1 MFENLQEKLQRA
13 FKTLRG
19 QATLTEENIDE
30 ALREIRLALLEADV
44 NFKVV
49 KQLID
54 QIRVKAVG
62 QDVLTALSPGEQVIK
77 IVRDELV
84 EILGRDTAR
93 MKFAS
98 QPPTVILM
106 AGLQGSGKTTTSGKL
121 ANWLKNGG
129 HRPLLVSVDV
139 YRPAAREQLKVVAQA
154 VKANIYE
161 GEVGEATP
169 GPRDPRAKEARREA
183 INTGSDVLI
192 VDTAGRLHIDDQL
205 MDEMQLLKRLL
216 NPQEILFVADA
227 MTGQDAV
234 NSADEF
240 HKKLSLTGVVLT
252 KMDGDARGGAALS
265 IRQVTGQPIKFIGVG
280 EKYDAL
286 EPFHPDRIV
295 SRILGMGDILSL
307 IERAESQI
315 DKKKAQEMATKALT
329 GDGFSLE
336 DFRDQLRQVKKMG
349 SMKSLLGML
358 PSIGPFSGLQKAADN
373 VDEGQINR
381 VEAIINSMTTHERNH
396 HEVINGSRRKRIARG
411 SGTTVQEV
419 NNLLRQ
425 YAQMKKMF
433 KQMGK
438 TVAPRTGLFHQLQG
452 QPAHGVAGIDFHHR
466 LEPAIA
472 LGCAIDEGV
481 DANRPDIAG
490 ALQFRFEQRK
500 DVAIEALEAARNVR
514 RFAEQRGYVR
524 RYAAAVVGRRPVGPE
539 LSLAV
544 IDQAGV
550 AAELQVARPHL
561 QLDGEIQ
568 RALQPGFDDHLSA
581 ILQGTGQ
588 PLLLCRQHL

>member
-1 MFENLQEKLQRA
+1 
-13 FKTLRG
+13 
-19 QATLTEENIDE
+19 
-30 ALREIRLALLEADV
+30 
-44 NFKVV
+44 
-49 KQLID
+49 
-54 QIRVKAVG
+54 
-62 QDVLTALSPGEQVIK
+62 VIK

-84 EILGRDTAR
+84 ATLGQDTAKL
-93 MKFAS
+93 KFAS
-98 QPPTVILM
+98 QPPTVVLM

-139 YRPAAREQLKVVAQA
+139 YRPAAREQLKVVAA
-154 VKANIYE
+154 AIKANIYE
-161 GEVGEATP
+161 GTVGEANTATVE
-169 GPRDPRAKEARREA
+169 RLAKEARREA
-183 INTGSDVLI
+183 INSGCDVLI

-205 MDEMQLLKRLL
+205 MEEMQSLKRLL
-216 NPQEILFVADA
+216 NPQEILFVADS

-240 HKKLSLTGVVLT
+240 HKKLTLTGVILT

-315 DKKKAQEMATKALT
+315 DKKKASELATKALS

-336 DFRDQLRQVKKMG
+336 DFRDQLRQVRKMG
-349 SMKSLLGML
+349 SIQSLVGML
-358 PSIGPFSGLQKAADN
+358 PSVGAFSGLQKAADS
-373 VDEGQINR
+373 VDEKQINR
-381 VEAIINSMTTHERNH
+381 VEAIINSMTGHERNH

-411 SGTTVQEV
+411 SGTSVQEV

-438 TVAPRTGLFHQLQG
+438 PSFARRM
-452 QPAHGVAGIDFHHR
+452 AGMKF
-466 LEPAIA
+466 
-472 LGCAIDEGV
+472 
-481 DANRPDIAG
+481 
-490 ALQFRFEQRK
+490 
-500 DVAIEALEAARNVR
+500 
-514 RFAEQRGYVR
+514 
-524 RYAAAVVGRRPVGPE
+524 
-539 LSLAV
+539 
-544 IDQAGV
+544 
-550 AAELQVARPHL
+550 
-561 QLDGEIQ
+561 
-568 RALQPGFDDHLSA
+568 PGM
-581 ILQGTGQ
+581 
-588 PLLLCRQHL
+588 

>member
-19 QATLTEENIDE
+19 QAVLTPENVEE
-30 ALREIRLALLEADV
+30 ALRQIRLALLEADV

-54 QIRVKAVG
+54 QIQAKAVG
-62 QDVLTALSPGEQVIK
+62 QEVLTALSPGEQVIK
-77 IVRDELV
+77 ILRDELV
-84 EILGRDTAR
+84 EVLGHDTAK

-98 QPPTVILM
+98 QPPTVVLM

-121 ANWLKNGG
+121 ANWLKVGG

-154 VKANIYE
+154 IKANIYE
-161 GEVGEATP
+161 GEVTEASTATVE
-169 GPRDPRAKEARREA
+169 RLAKEARREA
-183 INTGSDVLI
+183 IISGSDVLI
-192 VDTAGRLHIDDQL
+192 VDTAGRLHIDEQL
-205 MDEMQLLKRLL
+205 MDEMQLLKRML

-234 NSADEF
+234 RSADEF
-240 HKKLSLTGVVLT
+240 HKKLTLTGVVLT

-307 IERAESQI
+307 IEKAEQQI
-315 DKKKAQEMATKALT
+315 DRKKAQEMATKAMV

-349 SMKSLLGML
+349 SLQSLMGML
-358 PSIGPFSGLQKAADN
+358 PNIGPFAGMQKAADK
-373 VDEGQINR
+373 VDEKQINR
-381 VEAIINSMTTHERNH
+381 VEAIINSMTAHERDH

-425 YAQMKKMF
+425 YAQMRKMF

-438 TVAPRTGLFHQLQG
+438 ASFGRKL
-452 QPAHGVAGIDFHHR
+452 AGMK
-466 LEPAIA
+466 L
-472 LGCAIDEGV
+472 
-481 DANRPDIAG
+481 
-490 ALQFRFEQRK
+490 
-500 DVAIEALEAARNVR
+500 
-514 RFAEQRGYVR
+514 
-524 RYAAAVVGRRPVGPE
+524 
-539 LSLAV
+539 
-544 IDQAGV
+544 
-550 AAELQVARPHL
+550 
-561 QLDGEIQ
+561 
-568 RALQPGFDDHLSA
+568 PGM
-581 ILQGTGQ
+581 
-588 PLLLCRQHL
+588 

>member
-1 MFENLQEKLQRA
+1 
-13 FKTLRG
+13 
-19 QATLTEENIDE
+19 
-30 ALREIRLALLEADV
+30 
-44 NFKVV
+44 VV
-49 KQLID
+49 KDLID
-54 QIRVKAVG
+54 SIQAKAVG
-62 QDVLTALSPGEQVIK
+62 QEVLTALSPGEQVIK

-84 EILGRDTAR
+84 ETLGHDTAR

-121 ANWLKNGG
+121 AHWLKNGG

-139 YRPAAREQLKVVAQA
+139 YRPAAREQLKIVAQA
-154 VKANIYE
+154 VKSNIYE
-161 GEVGEATP
+161 GEVGEANTATVE
-169 GPRDPRAKEARREA
+169 RLVKEARREA
-183 INTGSDVLI
+183 VVSGCDVLI

-205 MDEMQLLKRLL
+205 MDEMQSLKKLL
-216 NPQEILFVADA
+216 NPSEILFVADA

-234 NSADEF
+234 RSADEF

-307 IERAESQI
+307 IERAEQQI
-315 DKKKAQEMATKALT
+315 DRKKAEEMATKALT

-349 SMKSLLGML
+349 SMKSLIGML

-373 VDEGQINR
+373 VDEKQINR
-381 VEAIINSMTTHERNH
+381 VEAIISSMTMHERNH

-411 SGTTVQEV
+411 SGTSVQEV

-438 TVAPRTGLFHQLQG
+438 PSFARRL
-452 QPAHGVAGIDFHHR
+452 AGMK
-466 LEPAIA
+466 L
-472 LGCAIDEGV
+472 
-481 DANRPDIAG
+481 
-490 ALQFRFEQRK
+490 
-500 DVAIEALEAARNVR
+500 
-514 RFAEQRGYVR
+514 
-524 RYAAAVVGRRPVGPE
+524 
-539 LSLAV
+539 
-544 IDQAGV
+544 
-550 AAELQVARPHL
+550 
-561 QLDGEIQ
+561 
-568 RALQPGFDDHLSA
+568 PGM
-581 ILQGTGQ
+581 
-588 PLLLCRQHL
+588 

>member
-13 FKTLRG
+13 FKSLRG
-19 QATLTEENIDE
+19 QAKLTEENIDE

-49 KQLID
+49 KELID
-54 QIRVKAVG
+54 RIRAKAVG
-62 QDVLTALSPGEQVIK
+62 QEVLTALSPGEQVIK

-84 EILGRDTAR
+84 ETLGHDTAR

-154 VKANIYE
+154 IKAQIYE
-161 GEVGEATP
+161 GEVGEANTATVERL
-169 GPRDPRAKEARREA
+169 GKEARREA
-183 INTGSDVLI
+183 IVSGCDVLI
-192 VDTAGRLHIDDQL
+192 VDTAGRLHIDDEL
-205 MDEMQLLKRLL
+205 MNEMQSLKKLL
-216 NPQEILFVADA
+216 NPSEILFIADA

-234 NSADEF
+234 RSADEF
-240 HKKLSLTGVVLT
+240 HKKLSLTGVILT

-315 DKKKAQEMATKALT
+315 DKKKAQEMATRALT

-349 SMKSLLGML
+349 SMKSLMGML

-373 VDEGQINR
+373 VDEKQINR
-381 VEAIINSMTTHERNH
+381 VEAIINSMTTYERNH
-396 HEVINGSRRKRIARG
+396 HEVINGNRRKRIARG
-411 SGTTVQEV
+411 SGTSVQEV

-438 TVAPRTGLFHQLQG
+438 PSFARRL
-452 QPAHGVAGIDFHHR
+452 AGMK
-466 LEPAIA
+466 L
-472 LGCAIDEGV
+472 
-481 DANRPDIAG
+481 
-490 ALQFRFEQRK
+490 
-500 DVAIEALEAARNVR
+500 
-514 RFAEQRGYVR
+514 
-524 RYAAAVVGRRPVGPE
+524 
-539 LSLAV
+539 
-544 IDQAGV
+544 
-550 AAELQVARPHL
+550 
-561 QLDGEIQ
+561 
-568 RALQPGFDDHLSA
+568 PGM
-581 ILQGTGQ
+581 
-588 PLLLCRQHL
+588 

>member
-13 FKTLRG
+13 FKSLRG

-54 QIRVKAVG
+54 HIRAKAVG
-62 QDVLTALSPGEQVIK
+62 QEVMTALSPGEQVIK
-77 IVRDELV
+77 ILRDELV
-84 EILGRDTAR
+84 EILGKDTAKV
-93 MKFAS
+93 KFAS
-98 QPPTVILM
+98 QPPTVVLM

-121 ANWLKNGG
+121 AHWYKNGG

-154 VKANIYE
+154 VKSHIYE
-161 GEVGEATP
+161 GQAGEANTATVE
-169 GPRDPRAKEARREA
+169 RLVKEARREA
-183 INTGSDVLI
+183 VVTGCDVLI

-205 MDEMQLLKRLL
+205 MDEMQSLKKLL
-216 NPQEILFVADA
+216 NPSEILFVADA

-234 NSADEF
+234 NSAEEF
-240 HKKLSLTGVVLT
+240 HKKLSITGVVLT

-265 IRQVTGQPIKFIGVG
+265 IRQVTGQPIKFIGIG

-307 IERAESQI
+307 IERAEQHV
-315 DKKKAQEMATKALT
+315 DKKKAEEMAKKAFA

-336 DFRDQLRQVKKMG
+336 DFRDQLRSVRKMG
-349 SMKSLLGML
+349 SMKSLMGML
-358 PSIGPFSGLQKAADN
+358 PSIGPFSGLQKAADQ
-373 VDEGQINR
+373 VDEKQIDR
-381 VEAIINSMTTHERNH
+381 VEAIINSMTSHERIH

-411 SGTTVQEV
+411 SGTTIQEV

-438 TVAPRTGLFHQLQG
+438 PSFARRL
-452 QPAHGVAGIDFHHR
+452 AGM
-466 LEPAIA
+466 
-472 LGCAIDEGV
+472 
-481 DANRPDIAG
+481 
-490 ALQFRFEQRK
+490 K
-500 DVAIEALEAARNVR
+500 M
-514 RFAEQRGYVR
+514 
-524 RYAAAVVGRRPVGPE
+524 
-539 LSLAV
+539 
-544 IDQAGV
+544 
-550 AAELQVARPHL
+550 
-561 QLDGEIQ
+561 
-568 RALQPGFDDHLSA
+568 PGM
-581 ILQGTGQ
+581 
-588 PLLLCRQHL
+588 

>member
-54 QIRVKAVG
+54 QIRAKAVG
-62 QDVLTALSPGEQVIK
+62 QEVMTALSPGEQVIK
-77 IVRDELV
+77 ILRDELV
-84 EILGRDTAR
+84 EVLGKDTAR
-93 MKFAS
+93 VKFAS

-121 ANWLKNGG
+121 AHWLKAGG

-139 YRPAAREQLKVVAQA
+139 YRPAAREQLKIVAQA
-154 VKANIYE
+154 VTANISE
-161 GEVGEATP
+161 GQISQESQVRKEGDESAGSYAKSP
-169 GPRDPRAKEARREA
+169 DVERLAKEARREA
-183 INTGSDVLI
+183 IVSGCDVLI
-192 VDTAGRLHIDDQL
+192 VDTAGRLHIDDDL
-205 MDEMQLLKRLL
+205 MDEMQSLKKLL
-216 NPQEILFVADA
+216 NPSEILFVADA

-234 NSADEF
+234 RSAEEF

-265 IRQVTGQPIKFIGVG
+265 IRQVTGQPIKFIGIG

-307 IERAESQI
+307 IERAEKQI
-315 DKKKAQEMATKALT
+315 DKKKAEELATKALS

-349 SMKSLLGML
+349 SMKSIMGML
-358 PSIGPFSGLQKAADN
+358 PSIGPFSGLQKAADH
-373 VDEGQINR
+373 VDEKQINR

-411 SGTTVQEV
+411 SGTTIQEV

-438 TVAPRTGLFHQLQG
+438 PSFARRL
-452 QPAHGVAGIDFHHR
+452 AGMKF
-466 LEPAIA
+466 P
-472 LGCAIDEGV
+472 
-481 DANRPDIAG
+481 G
-490 ALQFRFEQRK
+490 A
-500 DVAIEALEAARNVR
+500 
-514 RFAEQRGYVR
+514 
-524 RYAAAVVGRRPVGPE
+524 
-539 LSLAV
+539 
-544 IDQAGV
+544 
-550 AAELQVARPHL
+550 
-561 QLDGEIQ
+561 
-568 RALQPGFDDHLSA
+568 
-581 ILQGTGQ
+581 
-588 PLLLCRQHL
+588 